1 MSDCLSVSLLV
12 AECWRA
18 SKYIYTYTH
27 RNTGIHTVHGTPCL
41 FAHLTVFTVYTF
53 RKKRGEKK
61 KLLHYVDFTVQT
73 TVFRLLN
80 PAAANLIQYLLHV
93 VST

>member
-1 MSDCLSVSLLV
+1 MSDRLSVSLLV

-27 RNTGIHTVHGTPCL
+27 RNTGIHTVHGTPVLLHTKLYSL
-41 FAHLTVFTVYTF
+41 FTHLG
-53 RKKRGEKK
+53 RGEKK
-61 KLLHYVDFTVQT
+61 KLLHYVNFTVQT
-73 TVFRLLN
+73 AVFRQLN
-80 PAAANLIQYLLHV
+80 PAAGNLIQYFLHV

>member
-27 RNTGIHTVHGTPCL
+27 INTGIHTVHGTPVFLHTKLYSL
-41 FAHLTVFTVYTF
+41 FTHLG
-53 RKKRGEKK
+53 RREEKK
-61 KLLHYVDFTVQT
+61 KLIHYVDFTVQT
-73 TVFRLLN
+73 AVFRQLN
-80 PAAANLIQYLLHV
+80 PAVGNLIQYFLHV